1 MLNCIIGMVDKA
13 RRALAVLQER
23 SIRDRE
29 ELSIW
34 MRRHPDNDHDLKKR
48 GGPETWSNMRNSD
61 DRIDDVR
68 RRAGEVVLLYTE
80 IYQCQITQMGK
91 ACANKMVPDQ
101 APRL

>member
-34 MRRHPDNDHDLKKR
+34 MRRHADNDHDLKKR
-48 GGPETWSNMRNSD
+48 APDSWSSMRSTD

-68 RRAGEVVLLYTE
+68 RRAGTFFDW
-80 IYQCQITQMGK
+80 CT
-91 ACANKMVPDQ
+91 
-101 APRL
+101 

>member
-1 MLNCIIGMVDKA
+1 MVDKA

-68 RRAGEVVLLYTE
+68 RRAGEVVLMYTE
-80 IYQCQITQMGK
+80 IHQCQITQTGK
-91 ACANKMVPDQ
+91 ACANKIVPDQ
-101 APRL
+101 TAPSGAV

>member
-68 RRAGEVVLLYTE
+68 RRAGEVVLLYSETCLKQPLRMK
-80 IYQCQITQMGK
+80 IKNWFSLPII
-91 ACANKMVPDQ
+91 A
-101 APRL
+101 